1 MTQAWHCARDRPR
14 QTHPSAHRESGPG
27 CWPAALLLRTLSTG
41 LCTPPVPTTHR
52 QQQFLAKYF
61 IAAIPVGG
69 SLGALR
75 VGAGGSQHLL
85 EQGNGLIHL
94 PELCLCLLQLR
105 VQKGY
110 VVRTHTQGDPN
121 TLDCRGAQVGKMGG
135 DPREVRVVRL
145 AGTPHTPSR
154 PCLWS
159 LPLPQ
164 WPAPTMGLRPH
175 TLPGTATCAGA

>member
-1 MTQAWHCARDRPR
+1 MPETDPDRRIPLPTGNQDLAAGR
-14 QTHPSAHRESGPG
+14 QPSCFAQSP
-27 CWPAALLLRTLSTG
+27 G

-110 VVRTHTQGDPN
+110 VVRT
-121 TLDCRGAQVGKMGG
+121 
-135 DPREVRVVRL
+135 
-145 AGTPHTPSR
+145 TPKETPI
-154 PCLWS
+154 P
-159 LPLPQ
+159 
-164 WPAPTMGLRPH
+164 
-175 TLPGTATCAGA
+175 